1 MRYGKIYRHLLV
13 TSMQNVFGEFYIS
26 GVAGIWY
33 ATGDGGRKK
42 EGWSF
47 QSDIK
52 LSFDTSCIFFIK
64 ENGNNCVLDLQKE
77 IDLPSLTIQTNNC
90 VLSSI
95 PMMILIYCKWLNLM
109 N

>member
-1 MRYGKIYRHLLV
+1 MFSGLDIFQEWQWYD
-13 TSMQNVFGEFYIS
+13 MQPGERERQK
-26 GVAGIWY
+26 GE
-33 ATGDGGRKK
+33 KK

-47 QSDIK
+47 WGDIK
-52 LSFDTSCIFFIK
+52 LSFDTSCIFFIT
-64 ENGNNCVLDLQKE
+64 ESGNNSVLDLQKE